1 MGRDNVSELQSR
13 FNLSTAYG
21 SKLEAE
27 YISRHQIE
35 VETQRRR
42 EKMQLFGDL

>member
-13 FNLSTAYG
+13 FNLSTAYE

-35 VETQRRR
+35 GDTER
-42 EKMQLFGDL
+42 ERENAAFW